1 MDLRLLLE
9 RGRHGDRQAHDLLL
23 RRAGERLE
31 RMARAMLRRFPA
43 VHRQVETNDV
53 LQNAL
58 MRLLRALEKVEPAS
72 TREFFGLAA
81 MQIRRELLDLARHFK
96 ARTPLLEQ
104 DLPDVGRPEGSNFDV
119 EEPSASDLDFWC
131 SFHEAV
137 ERLPAPEREVFS
149 LSFYHGWTQQQ
160 IAELLQVTERQV
172 RRRYKSALLALSEEL
187 GEQLHGILQGASRE
201 AGTQPSKAAGGP
213 ASP

>member
-1 MDLRLLLE
+1 MSETSLHTMDLRRLLE
-9 RGRHGDRQAHDLLL
+9 RGRQGDREAQDLLL

-31 RMARAMLRRFPA
+31 RMARGMLRRFPA

-58 MRLLRALEKVEPAS
+58 LRLLHALRQVDPAS

-96 ARTPLLEQ
+96 GRTPLLEQ
-104 DLPDVGRPEGSNFDV
+104 DLPDVGRPEGSHFDV
-119 EEPSASDLDFWC
+119 VEETEPDLDFWC

-137 ERLPAPEREVFS
+137 ERLPAAEREVFS
-149 LSFYHGWTQQQ
+149 LSFYHGWTQQE

-172 RRRYKSALLALSEEL
+172 RRRYRSALLALSEEL
-187 GEQLHGILQGASRE
+187 GEKLPGILQGATSE
-201 AGTQPSKAAGGP
+201 VHQP
-213 ASP
+213 